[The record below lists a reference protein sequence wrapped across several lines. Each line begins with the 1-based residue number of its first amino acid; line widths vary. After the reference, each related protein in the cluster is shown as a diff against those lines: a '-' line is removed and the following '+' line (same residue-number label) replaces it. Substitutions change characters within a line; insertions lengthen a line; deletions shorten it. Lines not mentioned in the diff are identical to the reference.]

1 MKYRSKVLLGAMNN
15 LSELAQTGVNN
26 YKYDSGPDEG
36 DPNEE
41 SAELE
46 KLLKQ
51 TEGMNAVISAGQYKM
66 HKKDI
71 NDRLHS
77 LAFKM
82 EKVYNLDKKKGPAA
96 EVYRF
101 FKSTIEDDV

>member
-1 MKYRSKVLLGAMNN
+1 MKNYTSDQLGKQPESKDGIDMMQDDQN
-15 LSELAQTGVNN
+15 
-26 YKYDSGPDEG
+26 D
-36 DPNEE
+36 
-41 SAELE
+41 LE

-51 TEGMNAVISAGQYKM
+51 TEEMNAVISAGQYKM

-71 NDRLHS
+71 NDRMSS

-96 EVYRF
+96 EVYKF
-101 FKSTIEDDV
+101 FKSTID

>member
-46 KLLKQ
+46 KLLK
-51 TEGMNAVISAGQYKM
+51 
-66 HKKDI
+66 
-71 NDRLHS
+71 
-77 LAFKM
+77 
-82 EKVYNLDKKKGPAA
+82 
-96 EVYRF
+96 
-101 FKSTIEDDV
+101 